1 MTHSNCTV
9 LHLSIAGCRELVS
22 NLALLITG
30 SLDTEDLR
38 SVPGIASNAPEVIK
52 VILVEDLR
60 RAYTMIKSKVRILA
74 AD

>member
-1 MTHSNCTV
+1 M
-9 LHLSIAGCRELVS
+9 S

-60 RAYTMIKSKVRILA
+60 RAYTMIKSKVRILV